1 MFASKEGRWDDK
13 HVLRR
18 GDVVFARGSTQLDW
32 IIWSQTDRVE
42 VRFRS
47 SKGDQLRD
55 GMVMTRARSVPLRDG
70 SGAVELMVL
79 LLSSCMF
86 LPSNAPLAAFGTARS
101 NWSV

>member
-18 GDVVFARGSTQLDW
+18 RDVVFARGSTQLDW

-47 SKGDQLRD
+47 LKEDQLRD
-55 GMVMTRARSVPLRDG
+55 GMVMTRARSDLPLPLRDG
-70 SGAVELMVL
+70 SGAVELMV
-79 LLSSCMF
+79 
-86 LPSNAPLAAFGTARS
+86 
-101 NWSV
+101 